1 MVSDVVRKLGYTHWE
16 TFIYHGDE
24 IEQTSTSATY
34 ETEKTLNCLSS
45 PQVVVPE
52 KLKFAVT
59 IKTSDASKKASL
71 GIYVDGELE
80 LEWETNSTDYEVKT
94 GTVNYPSFSF
104 TEGLHT
110 IEVKLKVEAG
120 GTAYNQLF
128 EIHYSLRR

>member
-1 MVSDVVRKLGYTHWE
+1 MVRKLGYTHWE

-24 IEQTSTSATY
+24 IEQTSTSETY
-34 ETEKTLNCLSS
+34 ETKKTLSCLSS

-59 IKTSDASKKASL
+59 IKTDDVSKKASL

-80 LEWETNSTDYEVKT
+80 LELETNSTDYEVKT
-94 GTVNYPSFSF
+94 GTINVSW
-104 TEGLHT
+104 TEGLHAM
-110 IEVKLKVEAG
+110 EVKLKVEAD

-128 EIHYSLRR
+128 EIYYSLRR

>member
-1 MVSDVVRKLGYTHWE
+1 MVRKLGYTHWE

-24 IEQTSTSATY
+24 IEVSSVSATY
-34 ETEKTLNCLSS
+34 ETEKTLSCLSS
-45 PQVVVPE
+45 QQVVVPE
-52 KLKFAVT
+52 KIKFAVT

-80 LEWETNSTDYEVKT
+80 LEWETNSTDYALKT
-94 GTVNYPSFSF
+94 GTIDVSW

-110 IEVKLKVEAG
+110 MEAKLKVEAG

-128 EIHYSLRR
+128 EIYYS

>member
-1 MVSDVVRKLGYTHWE
+1 VVRKLGYTHWE

-24 IEQTSTSATY
+24 IEQTSTSETY
-34 ETEKTLNCLSS
+34 ETKKTLSCLSS

-59 IKTSDASKKASL
+59 IKTDDVSKKASL

-80 LEWETNSTDYEVKT
+80 LELETNSTDYEVKT
-94 GTVNYPSFSF
+94 GTINVSW
-104 TEGLHT
+104 TEGLHAM
-110 IEVKLKVEAG
+110 EVKLKVEAD

-128 EIHYSLRR
+128 EIYYSLRR

>member
-1 MVSDVVRKLGYTHWE
+1 VRRRLGYTHWQ

-24 IEQTSTSATY
+24 VEANSAGAAY
-34 ETEKTLNCLSS
+34 GTEKTLNCLSS
-45 PQVVVPE
+45 SQAVVPE
-52 KLKFAVT
+52 KLIFAVT
-59 IKTSDASKKASL
+59 VKTSDASKKASL
-71 GIYVDGELE
+71 AIYIDGALK

-94 GTVNYPSFSF
+94 GTVDYPGFSF

-128 EIHYSLRR
+128 EMYYKLRR

>member
-1 MVSDVVRKLGYTHWE
+1 VGHQRRIGYTHWQ

-24 IEQTSTSATY
+24 IEVSSVAAAY
-34 ETEKTLNCLSS
+34 GTEKTLNCLSS
-45 PQVVVPE
+45 PQVIIPE
-52 KLKFAVT
+52 KLIFAVT
-59 IKTSDASKKASL
+59 IKTSDVSKKASL
-71 GIYVDGELE
+71 AVYIGGTLK

-110 IEVKLKVEAG
+110 VDVKLKVEAG

-128 EIHYSLRR
+128 EVYYSLRR